1 MNKDLQIY
9 LCNLLYKIE
18 LDKTD
23 MKLLWKSFK
32 KNKDFLSSMELKK
45 KEFDFIV
52 IETAM
57 DMLECKYQ
65 SQNAVN

>member
-1 MNKDLQIY
+1 MQFLI
-9 LCNLLYKIE
+9 
-18 LDKTD
+18 DKHI
-23 MKLLWKSFK
+23 LWKSFK